1 MWRQDK
7 VSRHQ
12 AIAADTIQSIVE
24 HVDALVRVVPWRVLV
39 HSIRG
44 ARLSML

>member
-1 MWRQDK
+1 MWRQEK

-24 HVDALVRVVPWRVLV
+24 VDALVRVVPWRVLV
-39 HSIRG
+39 HGIRG